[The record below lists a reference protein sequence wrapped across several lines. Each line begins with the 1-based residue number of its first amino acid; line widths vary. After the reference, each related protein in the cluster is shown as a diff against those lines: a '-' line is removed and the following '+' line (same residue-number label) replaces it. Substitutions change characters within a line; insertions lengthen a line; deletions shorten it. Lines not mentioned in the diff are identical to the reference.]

1 MEIKTPLGKI
11 WNLHLLFEDTSPLGG
26 IYWQFD
32 VKCDSNVGPLV
43 SDTDISAGTAK
54 GNDKHLFLSSY

>member
-1 MEIKTPLGKI
+1 MSFCTLHTVFGIHPLSGAG
-11 WNLHLLFEDTSPLGG
+11 FSG

-43 SDTDISAGTAK
+43 SDTDISAGTAR